1 MGLDKLVRSKGYK
14 NFMAKL
20 YGWGAAVVI
29 LGALFKIMHYPG
41 AGIML
46 LAGMGTEAI
55 IFFMSAFEPLHV
67 EYNWA
72 LVYPELAVGDE
83 APVPEVSK
91 GGKRNLPAGSST
103 TQQLDK
109 MLEDAKIGPE
119 LIESLATGMRNLS
132 ENAKKLSG
140 VSDAATVTDNYVGN
154 LTKAAESV
162 RNLSLEYDKTA
173 ASLKKDSNISGEYL
187 TNVQKAST
195 AVANL
200 ANIYENTTKA
210 IQGDTGAYNDQLKK
224 LNTNLSAIN
233 SMYELQMKNSKDM
246 LENYKLVEANI
257 NTYAQNL
264 NDSLA
269 NTKIYKEEIDKLTK
283 NVARLSSVYG
293 NMVAAMSITK

>member
-20 YGWGAAVVI
+20 YGWGASVVI

-46 LAGMGTEAI
+46 LAGMGTEAL

-72 LVYPELAVGDE
+72 LVYPELAAGDDIE
-83 APVPEVSK
+83 TPTSKSKKSAPSGTP
-91 GGKRNLPAGSST
+91 

-109 MLEDAKIGPE
+109 MLTEAKVGPE
-119 LIESLATGMRNLS
+119 LIESLATGMRNLA
-132 ENAKKLSG
+132 ENAKKISG
-140 VSDAATVTDNYVGN
+140 LADAATVTDTYAANM
-154 LTKAAESV
+154 TKAAESV
-162 RNLSLEYDKTA
+162 RNLSLQYDKTA
-173 ASLKKDSNISGEYL
+173 AALQKDSNISGEYL

-200 ANIYENTTKA
+200 AAIYENTTKA

-224 LNTNLSAIN
+224 LNQNLASIN

-246 LENYKLVEANI
+246 LENYKLVEQNI

-269 NTKIYKEEIDKLTK
+269 NTKTYKEEIDKLTK
-283 NVARLSSVYG
+283 NVSRLSNVYG
-293 NMVAAMSITK
+293 NMVAAMSVPAQK

>member
-20 YGWGAAVVI
+20 YGWGASVVI

-41 AGIML
+41 AGVML

-83 APVPEVSK
+83 APIPDKK
-91 GGKRNLPAGSST
+91 GAKKLPAGAT
-103 TQQLDK
+103 PTQQLDK
-109 MLEDAKIGPE
+109 MLEDAKVGPE

-140 VSDAATVTDNYVGN
+140 VADAATVTDNYVGN

-162 RNLSLEYDKTA
+162 RNLSLEYDKTT
-173 ASLKKDSNISGEYL
+173 ASLQKDSNVSGEYL
-187 TNVQKAST
+187 NNVQKASA

-224 LNTNLSAIN
+224 LNTHLSAIN
-233 SMYELQMKNSKDM
+233 S
-246 LENYKLVEANI
+246 

-269 NTKIYKEEIDKLTK
+269 NTKVYKEEIDKLTK

>member
-20 YGWGAAVVI
+20 YGWGASVVI

-72 LVYPELAVGDE
+72 LVYPELAAGDE
-83 APVPEVSK
+83 IETPTSKKKGAPSGTP
-91 GGKRNLPAGSST
+91 

-109 MLEDAKIGPE
+109 MLTEAKVGPE
-119 LIESLATGMRNLS
+119 LIESLATGMRNLAD
-132 ENAKKLSG
+132 NAKKISG
-140 VSDAATVTDNYVGN
+140 LADAATVTDAYAANMS
-154 LTKAAESV
+154 KAAESV
-162 RNLSLEYDKTA
+162 RNLSLQYDKTA
-173 ASLKKDSNISGEYL
+173 AALQKDSTVSDEYL

-195 AVANL
+195 AVSNL
-200 ANIYENTTKA
+200 AAIYENTTKA

-224 LNTNLSAIN
+224 LNQNLASIN

-246 LENYKLVEANI
+246 LENYKLVEQNI

-264 NDSLA
+264 NESLA
-269 NTKIYKEEIDKLTK
+269 NTKTYKEEIDKLTK
-283 NVARLSSVYG
+283 NVSRLSNVYG
-293 NMVAAMSITK
+293 NMVAAMSIPAQK

>member
-20 YGWGAAVVI
+20 YGWGASVVI

-41 AGIML
+41 AGVML
-46 LAGMGTEAI
+46 LLGMGTEAV

-72 LVYPELAVGDE
+72 LVYPELAAGDDM
-83 APVPEVSK
+83 PDTPTSK
-91 GGKRNLPAGSST
+91 KDKKLPQGT
-103 TQQLDK
+103 VTQQLDN
-109 MLEDAKIGPE
+109 MLEQAKIGPE

-132 ENAKKLSG
+132 ENAKKLSSA
-140 VSDAATVTDNYVGN
+140 SDAATVTDNYVGN

-162 RNLSLEYDKTA
+162 RNLSLQYDKTA
-173 ASLKKDSNISGEYL
+173 ASLQKDSNVSGEYL
-187 TNVQKAST
+187 TNVQKAAA

-200 ANIYENTTKA
+200 TNIYETTSKSM
-210 IQGDTGAYNDQLKK
+210 QGDTGAYNDQLKK
-224 LNTNLSAIN
+224 LNQNLASIN

-257 NTYAQNL
+257 TTYANNL
-264 NDSLA
+264 SSTLE
-269 NTKIYKEEIDKLTK
+269 NTKKYKEEIDKLTK
-283 NVARLSSVYG
+283 NVAMLSSVYG
-293 NMVAAMSITK
+293 NMLAAMNINK

>member
-20 YGWGAAVVI
+20 YGWGASVVI

-41 AGIML
+41 AGAML

-72 LVYPELAVGDE
+72 LVYPELAAGDDM
-83 APVPEVSK
+83 PETPTSK
-91 GGKRNLPAGSST
+91 KDKKKLPEGT
-103 TQQLDK
+103 VTQQLDN
-109 MLEDAKIGPE
+109 MLEQAKIGPE

-154 LTKAAESV
+154 LTKAAES
-162 RNLSLEYDKTA
+162 LQYDKTA
-173 ASLKKDSNISGEYL
+173 SSLQKDSNVSGEYL
-187 TNVQKAST
+187 TNVQKAAA

-200 ANIYENTTKA
+200 TSIYENTSKSM
-210 IQGDTGAYNDQLKK
+210 QGDTGAYNEQLKK
-224 LNTNLSAIN
+224 LNQNLSSIN

-257 NTYAQNL
+257 STYANNL
-264 NDSLA
+264 SSTLE
-269 NTKIYKEEIDKLTK
+269 NTKKYKEEIDKLTK
-283 NVARLSSVYG
+283 NVAMLSSVYG
-293 NMVAAMSITK
+293 NMLAAMNINK

>member
-20 YGWGAAVVI
+20 YGWGASVVI

-41 AGIML
+41 AGVML

-83 APVPEVSK
+83 APIPDKK
-91 GGKRNLPAGSST
+91 GAKKLPAGAT
-103 TQQLDK
+103 PTQQLDK
-109 MLEDAKIGPE
+109 MLEDAKVGPE

-140 VSDAATVTDNYVGN
+140 VADAATVTDNYVGN

-162 RNLSLEYDKTA
+162 RNLSLEYDKTT
-173 ASLKKDSNISGEYL
+173 ASLQKDSNVSGEYL
-187 TNVQKAST
+187 NNVQKASA

-246 LENYKLVEANI
+246 LENYKLVEQNI
-257 NTYAQNL
+257 NNYAQNL

-269 NTKIYKEEIDKLTK
+269 NTKVYKEEIDKLTK

>member
-20 YGWGAAVVI
+20 YGWGASVVI
-29 LGALFKIMHYPG
+29 LGALFKIMHFPG

-46 LAGMGTEAI
+46 MAGMGTEAL

-72 LVYPELAVGDE
+72 LVYPELAAGDDM
-83 APVPEVSK
+83 PETPTSK
-91 GGKRNLPAGSST
+91 KDKKKLPEGT
-103 TQQLDK
+103 VTQQLDN
-109 MLEDAKIGPE
+109 MLEQAKIGPE
-119 LIESLATGMRNLS
+119 LIESLATGMCNLS

-162 RNLSLEYDKTA
+162 RNLSLQYDKTA
-173 ASLKKDSNISGEYL
+173 TSLEKDSNISGQYL
-187 TNVQKAST
+187 TNVQKAAA

-200 ANIYENTTKA
+200 TSIYENTSKSM
-210 IQGDTGAYNDQLKK
+210 QGDTGAYNDQLKK
-224 LNTNLSAIN
+224 LNQNLASIN
-233 SMYELQMKNSKDM
+233 SLYELQMKNSKDM

-257 NTYAQNL
+257 NTYANNL
-264 NDSLA
+264 SSTLE
-269 NTKIYKEEIDKLTK
+269 NTKKYKEEIDKLTK
-283 NVARLSSVYG
+283 NVSMLSTVYG
-293 NMVAAMSITK
+293 NMLAAMNFNK

>member
-20 YGWGAAVVI
+20 YGWDASVVI

-41 AGIML
+41 AGVML

-83 APVPEVSK
+83 APIPDKK
-91 GGKRNLPAGSST
+91 GAKKLPAGAT
-103 TQQLDK
+103 PTQQLDK
-109 MLEDAKIGPE
+109 MLEDAKVGPE

-140 VSDAATVTDNYVGN
+140 VADAATVTDNYVGN

-162 RNLSLEYDKTA
+162 RNLSLEYDKTT
-173 ASLKKDSNISGEYL
+173 ASLQKDSNVSGEYL
-187 TNVQKAST
+187 NNVQKASA

-246 LENYKLVEANI
+246 LENYKLVEQNI

-269 NTKIYKEEIDKLTK
+269 NTKVYKEEIDKLTK

>member
-20 YGWGAAVVI
+20 YGWGASVVI

-41 AGIML
+41 AGVML

-83 APVPEVSK
+83 APIPDKK
-91 GGKRNLPAGSST
+91 GAKKLPAGAT
-103 TQQLDK
+103 PTQQLDK
-109 MLEDAKIGPE
+109 MLEDAKVGPE

-140 VSDAATVTDNYVGN
+140 VADAATVTDNYVGN

-162 RNLSLEYDKTA
+162 RNLSLEYDKTT
-173 ASLKKDSNISGEYL
+173 ASLQKDSNVSGEYL
-187 TNVQKAST
+187 NNVQKASA

-246 LENYKLVEANI
+246 LENYKLVEQNI
-257 NTYAQNL
+257 NNYAQNL

-269 NTKIYKEEIDKLTK
+269 NTKVYKE
-283 NVARLSSVYG
+283 
-293 NMVAAMSITK
+293 

>member
-1 MGLDKLVRSKGYK
+1 
-14 NFMAKL
+14 
-20 YGWGAAVVI
+20 
-29 LGALFKIMHYPG
+29 
-41 AGIML
+41 ML

-72 LVYPELAVGDE
+72 LVYPELAAGDE
-83 APVPEVSK
+83 IETPTSKKKGAPSGTP
-91 GGKRNLPAGSST
+91 

-109 MLEDAKIGPE
+109 MLTEAKVGPE
-119 LIESLATGMRNLS
+119 LIESLATGMRNLAD
-132 ENAKKLSG
+132 NAKKISG
-140 VSDAATVTDNYVGN
+140 LADAATVTDAYAANMS
-154 LTKAAESV
+154 KAAESV
-162 RNLSLEYDKTA
+162 RNLSLQYDKTA
-173 ASLKKDSNISGEYL
+173 AALQKDSTVSDEYL

-224 LNTNLSAIN
+224 LNQNLASIN

-246 LENYKLVEANI
+246 LENYKLVEQNI

-269 NTKIYKEEIDKLTK
+269 NTKTYKEEIDKLTK
-283 NVARLSSVYG
+283 NVSRLSNVYG
-293 NMVAAMSITK
+293 NMVAAMSIPAQK

>member
-20 YGWGAAVVI
+20 YGWGASVVI
-29 LGALFKIMHYPG
+29 VGALFKIMHFPF
-41 AGIML
+41 AGPML
-46 LAGMGTEAI
+46 IAGMGTEAL

-72 LVYPELAVGDE
+72 LVYPELAAGDDVE
-83 APVPEVSK
+83 IPTSGKAKKGVPS
-91 GGKRNLPAGSST
+91 GTP

-109 MLEDAKIGPE
+109 MLTEAKVGPE
-119 LIESLATGMRNLS
+119 LIESLATGMRNLAD
-132 ENAKKLSG
+132 NAKKLSG
-140 VSDAATVTDNYVGN
+140 ISDAATVTDAYAANM
-154 LTKAAESV
+154 TKAAESV
-162 RNLSLEYDKTA
+162 RNLTLQYDKTA
-173 ASLKKDSNISGEYL
+173 ASLQKDSNISGEYL
-187 TNVQKAST
+187 TNVQKASA

-200 ANIYENTTKA
+200 ASIYENTSKS

-224 LNTNLSAIN
+224 LNQNLGSLN

-246 LENYKLVEANI
+246 LENYKLVEQNI

-269 NTKIYKEEIDKLTK
+269 NTKTYKEEIDKLTK
-283 NVARLSSVYG
+283 NVSRLSNVYG
-293 NMVAAMSITK
+293 QMVAAMSIQK

>member
-20 YGWGAAVVI
+20 YGWGASVVI

-41 AGIML
+41 AGVML

-83 APVPEVSK
+83 APIPEKKSK
-91 GGKRNLPAGSST
+91 KQLPTGT
-103 TQQLDK
+103 PTQQLDK
-109 MLEDAKIGPE
+109 MLEDAKVGPE
-119 LIESLATGMRNLS
+119 LIESLAAGMRNLS

-140 VSDAATVTDNYVGN
+140 VADAATVTDNYVGN

-200 ANIYENTTKA
+200 ANIYENTTKS

-269 NTKIYKEEIDKLTK
+269 NTKMYKEEIDKLTK

>member
-20 YGWGAAVVI
+20 YGWGASVVI

-41 AGIML
+41 AGVML
-46 LAGMGTEAI
+46 LLGMGTEAI

-72 LVYPELAVGDE
+72 LVYPELAAGDDM
-83 APVPEVSK
+83 PDTPTSK
-91 GGKRNLPAGSST
+91 KDKKLPKGT
-103 TQQLDK
+103 VTQQLDN
-109 MLEDAKIGPE
+109 MLEEAKIGPE

-132 ENAKKLSG
+132 ENAKKLSSA
-140 VSDAATVTDNYVGN
+140 SDAATVTDNYVGN

-162 RNLSLEYDKTA
+162 RNLSLQYDKTA
-173 ASLKKDSNISGEYL
+173 SSLEKDSNISGQYL
-187 TNVQKAST
+187 TNVQKAAA

-200 ANIYENTTKA
+200 TSIYENTSKSM
-210 IQGDTGAYNDQLKK
+210 QGDTGAYNDQLKK
-224 LNTNLSAIN
+224 LNQNLASIN

-257 NTYAQNL
+257 TTYANNL
-264 NDSLA
+264 SSTLE
-269 NTKIYKEEIDKLTK
+269 NTKKYKEEIDKLTK
-283 NVARLSSVYG
+283 NVAMLSSVYG
-293 NMVAAMSITK
+293 NMLAAMNINK

>member
-20 YGWGAAVVI
+20 YGWGASVVI

-41 AGIML
+41 AGVML

-72 LVYPELAVGDE
+72 LVYPELAVGDD
-83 APVPEVSK
+83 APVPEKK
-91 GGKRNLPAGSST
+91 GKKQLPSGT
-103 TQQLDK
+103 PTQQLDK
-109 MLEDAKIGPE
+109 MLEDAKVGPE
-119 LIESLATGMRNLS
+119 LIESLAAGMRNLS

-140 VSDAATVTDNYVGN
+140 VADAATVTDNYVGN

-173 ASLKKDSNISGEYL
+173 ASLQKDSNISGEYL
-187 TNVQKAST
+187 TNVQKASS

-200 ANIYENTTKA
+200 ASIYENTTKS

-224 LNTNLSAIN
+224 LNTNLAAIN

-269 NTKIYKEEIDKLTK
+269 NTKQYKEEIDKLTK